1 MRRADGSGLAG
12 EVRLGS
18 DHREQ
23 AGGRGATGRPS
34 RGAGGLVLE
43 QAYQLVHQGQLVLR
57 GGTTDQVPQINE
69 SRVRQVLREQVLGFL
84 GLNAVCASRG
94 FLRVAQLLLQALGE
108 ELLIEAGGWGLVGH
122 G

>member
-1 MRRADGSGLAG
+1 MVPASPGRCALDRITESRRAGGVQLDGRA
-12 EVRLGS
+12 E
-18 DHREQ
+18 
-23 AGGRGATGRPS
+23 
-34 RGAGGLVLE
+34 GAGGLVLE
-43 QAYQLVHQGQLVLR
+43 QAYQLVHQGQLVLS

-69 SRVRQVLREQVLGFL
+69 SRVRRVLREQVLGFL

-94 FLRVAQLLLQALGE
+94 FLRVAQLSLQALGE